1 MLLSACGPMAPSLAR
16 VAFVQQYSF
25 SAMGQGRGFALFG
38 QTSHLCSL
46 TMWKPTQL
54 VIRRRPVE
62 APSASMGTSSDIQSS
77 MPLECAP
84 AALFLEFAARFSDPG
99 DPAAVAAGAADVL
112 PPAVRELS
120 SATAVAIP
128 ANALVLDS
136 VAYVRSIRP
145 DHDRVYVVDPR
156 SSALLGHVL
165 LGDLLLAGE
174 RCDVRVD
181 ALLRVNAIVL
191 RPHDRINYVAAAFA
205 ASGEAA
211 APVVAS
217 DGTLLG
223 IVRASDA
230 ARLAA
235 GAGSAPYFATRATS
249 LFSARAPWL
258 VALLVLQSA
267 SSIILGRFSDLLQ
280 QNVLLTFF
288 LTTIVGAAGN
298 SGSQS
303 AAMLIVGLARGE
315 VDAKRDFWRVLGR
328 EFLVAIALG
337 LLLSAIAFLRV
348 LVLGGGAMDRELL
361 LSSSCTIAVALLLTV
376 VFASLVGSA
385 TPMIFKRLGIDPA
398 LGAGPAL
405 ATITD
410 ISGVLLLCFTAAI
423 LLQTS

>member
-1 MLLSACGPMAPSLAR
+1 LETVP
-16 VAFVQQYSF
+16 VA
-25 SAMGQGRGFALFG
+25 A
-38 QTSHLCSL
+38 
-46 TMWKPTQL
+46 
-54 VIRRRPVE
+54 
-62 APSASMGTSSDIQSS
+62 
-77 MPLECAP
+77 
-84 AALFLEFAARFSDPG
+84 FLEFAAASSQMANPG
-99 DPAAVAAGAADVL
+99 LCTSEADSLLEQPVAAEASLGA
-112 PPAVRELS
+112 PAL
-120 SATAVAIP
+120 AIP
-128 ANALVLDS
+128 ATARVRDAI
-136 VAYVRSIRP
+136 AYVRNQRP
-145 DHDRVYVVDPR
+145 SDDRVYVVDPR
-156 SSALLGHVL
+156 SSKLLGHVL

-174 RCDVRVD
+174 RCDAGVD
-181 ALLRVNAIVL
+181 SLLRVSVLIL
-191 RPHDRINYVAAAFA
+191 RPHDRITYVAAAFA
-205 ASGEAA
+205 SSGEPA
-211 APVVAS
+211 APVVGS
-217 DGTLLG
+217 NYGLLG

-235 GAGSAPYFATRATS
+235 GAGSAPYFATRAST
-249 LFSARAPWL
+249 LISARAPWL

-280 QNVLLTFF
+280 ENVLLTFF

-328 EFLVAIALG
+328 EFLVALALG
-337 LLLSAIAFLRV
+337 LLLSAVAFIRV
-348 LVLGGGAMDRELL
+348 LVLGGASMDRQLL

-376 VFASLVGSA
+376 VFASVVGSA

-398 LGAGPAL
+398 LSAGPAL